1 MKLYCLCGRPLFVA
15 ARGTGKDRVL
25 LVYDGHD
32 GATGEPITYCPGC
45 GERVETTELY
55 EVAPVTTKWVRDER
69 LRW

>member
-1 MKLYCLCGRPLFVA
+1 VKLYCLCGRPLFVA
-15 ARGTGKDRVL
+15 VKGTGKDRVL

-32 GATGEPITYCPGC
+32 SPAGEPITVCPGC

-55 EVAPVTTKWVRDER
+55 EVAPVTTKWVRDEH